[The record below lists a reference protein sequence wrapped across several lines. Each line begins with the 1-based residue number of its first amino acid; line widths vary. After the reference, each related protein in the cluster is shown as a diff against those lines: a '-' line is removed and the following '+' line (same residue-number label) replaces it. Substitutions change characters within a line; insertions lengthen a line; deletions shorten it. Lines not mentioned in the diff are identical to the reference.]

1 MTVGAFVLPL
11 KFQDGSHPALD
22 LISDGVS
29 GALFLIAGVIAD
41 WRRPANI
48 VGRLMIL
55 VGLAW
60 YLEDLQFSSIPW
72 LFITGV
78 ILSHASTALSVQL
91 VLSLPFGRLG
101 STGARLLVMCGY
113 LVSIAWPAVGIF
125 FFNPS
130 SRRQITTPNPL
141 LVFENSSFVDLVDR
155 VMELGGTV
163 VAVGVFAV
171 LLRRWLRASPAWR
184 WVMLPVFVTG
194 LLGATATISGGI
206 WGDQSILSQASLVLY
221 RVAFCLLPLGFL
233 AGVARVRVG
242 RTRVDALLQRLGTNH
257 DGSPVMLQ
265 QILADGLGDPSLV
278 LGVWDRRTGTYANA
292 DARPR
297 LTSPERMTTYV
308 AFGDRPLAVFHH
320 DPALAE
326 DRARLDAVTSAAAFA
341 LDRQRLANEVSEQVN
356 ASRQRAVEAADRQ
369 RYEIGTALHSG
380 AQMYLAVAV
389 GWLRHLE
396 HSTSAEPAGPDP
408 LAKAM
413 KALAEGI
420 EAMRDLAHDLDPVS
434 LRSGGIPAAVE
445 SLAADVPNSLH
456 LESPRDLGRFPAV
469 IETTAYLAIKEAVT
483 NAVKHSHAKLLL
495 VTVAYN
501 PPLLE
506 VAIRDDGVGGA
517 GIQVSGGLLDL
528 QDRVLA
534 LGGTL
539 WVDSPVGTGTT
550 VIASL
555 PTRPAEDDHVER

>member
-1 MTVGAFVLPL
+1 
-11 KFQDGSHPALD
+11 
-22 LISDGVS
+22 
-29 GALFLIAGVIAD
+29 
-41 WRRPANI
+41 
-48 VGRLMIL
+48 
-55 VGLAW
+55 
-60 YLEDLQFSSIPW
+60 
-72 LFITGV
+72 
-78 ILSHASTALSVQL
+78 
-91 VLSLPFGRLG
+91 
-101 STGARLLVMCGY
+101 
-113 LVSIAWPAVGIF
+113 
-125 FFNPS
+125 
-130 SRRQITTPNPL
+130 
-141 LVFENSSFVDLVDR
+141 
-155 VMELGGTV
+155 
-163 VAVGVFAV
+163 
-171 LLRRWLRASPAWR
+171 
-184 WVMLPVFVTG
+184 
-194 LLGATATISGGI
+194 
-206 WGDQSILSQASLVLY
+206 
-221 RVAFCLLPLGFL
+221 
-233 AGVARVRVG
+233 
-242 RTRVDALLQRLGTNH
+242 
-257 DGSPVMLQ
+257 
-265 QILADGLGDPSLV
+265 
-278 LGVWDRRTGTYANA
+278 
-292 DARPR
+292 
-297 LTSPERMTTYV
+297 MTTYV
-308 AFGDRPLAVFHH
+308 AFDDRPLAVFQH

-341 LDRQRLANEVSEQVN
+341 LDRQRLDNEVREQVS

-369 RYEIGTALHSG
+369 RYEIGAG

-389 GWLRHLE
+389 GWLRRLE
-396 HSTSAEPAGPDP
+396 HSSSAGPAGPDP

-413 KALAEGI
+413 KALTEGI

-445 SLAADVPNSLH
+445 SLAADVPISLR
-456 LESPRDLGRFPAV
+456 LASPRDLGRFPAV

-539 WVDSPVGTGTT
+539 WVDSPAGTGTT